1 MFDHLSEMMAMD
13 SVLIER
19 LVEKL
24 AHDEVL
30 FNETG
35 DETELRAM
43 FRLELSKQYDIW
55 REDH

>member
-19 LVEKL
+19 VVEQL
-24 AHDEVL
+24 AFDEVL

-35 DETELRAM
+35 AETELRVM

>member
-1 MFDHLSEMMAMD
+1 MFDHLSEMMSMD

-19 LVEKL
+19 VVEQL
-24 AHDEVL
+24 AFDEVL

-35 DETELRAM
+35 DETELRVM

-55 REDH
+55 RDDH